1 MNGISKQTS
10 DAVEKNA
17 DFFAGEKYSEHV
29 ATLDSH
35 ETIRR
40 KITEEVAGTRRLL
53 DIGNGGV
60 FEYDTSVVEE
70 IVAVDL
76 FLDRLPPDS
85 FPANVAARVGDA
97 LDLQEQP
104 NHFDAALQAYL
115 FHHLVGDRA
124 GDVARNTELAIE
136 GAVRSLKPGG
146 KLVVAESCVPRWFYG
161 VEHILYKPLT
171 LVAKTPLLGGH
182 PATLQLPVALLVE
195 ILERHIDVDRIERI
209 PLGRWITQFGFKW
222 PTALTPV
229 GSYLIVGHKRA
240 IG

>member
-1 MNGISKQTS
+1 MEQASKQTS
-10 DAVEKNA
+10 DSVEKNA
-17 DFFAGEKYSEHV
+17 DFFAGDKYGDHV
-29 ATLDSH
+29 ANLDSH

-40 KITEEVAGTRRLL
+40 KITAEVAGTGRLL

-85 FPANVAARVGDA
+85 FPSNVVARKGDA
-97 LDLQEQP
+97 LDLREQTD
-104 NHFDAALQAYL
+104 HFDASLQAYL

-146 KLVVAESCVPRWFYG
+146 KLVVAESCVPPWFYR
-161 VEHILYKPLT
+161 VEQTLYKPLT
-171 LVAKTPLLGGH
+171 WVAKTPLLGGH

-195 ILERHIDVDRIERI
+195 ILERHLEVDRVERI

-240 IG
+240 AG